1 MKFKVDCFHLL
12 NSEVELESPVVKNF
26 VLGLDALIS
35 STKGVPSFSKVV
47 LSMSEFLR
55 PVELITLLLYAVL
68 YLDVKSLFYYYFL
81 VLADY
86 YNTDELMFID
96 P

>member
-1 MKFKVDCFHLL
+1 MKLKVDYFHLL
-12 NSEVELESPVVKNF
+12 NSEARLEFLVVKNF
-26 VLGLDALIS
+26 VLGLDAFIS

-47 LSMSEFLR
+47 FRMAEFLR
-55 PVELITLLLYAVL
+55 LVELITLLLYAVL
-68 YLDVKSLFYYYFL
+68 YLDIKSLFYYYFL